1 MRVYESNEIKNF
13 VLLGNAG
20 SGKTT
25 LAEAMM
31 FEGGV
36 INRRGEVEKHN
47 TVSDYHAIEHEQ
59 SSSVF
64 STVLYTEYMDKKLN
78 IIDAPGSDN
87 FIGGAVT
94 ALNITDTALMLLN
107 AAHGVETGSEIQWRY
122 AKKAEKPV
130 VFVVNQLDHEQAN
143 FEKTLEEA
151 KHHFGNKVVLVQY
164 PIEVGPDFNA
174 VIDVLLMKMYK
185 WGPDGGEPE
194 ILDIPAEEKEKADNL
209 HNELVEMAAENDEA
223 LMELYF
229 EKGTL
234 NEDEMRQGIKSG
246 MIHRDLFPVF
256 CVSAKKDM
264 GMRRL
269 MQFLVNVAPFVN
281 EMPFPVTQD
290 GTEVKTECKQP
301 PCLFV
306 FKVSVE
312 EHIGEVLF
320 FKVMSGIVNE
330 GEDFYNVNK
339 SSKERLSQLFVVA
352 GKKRDKVT
360 TLKAGDI
367 GATVKLKATKTQHTL
382 LLDKDLGWQFQAI
395 ELPKPKHRTAVKA
408 VVESDEEKLSEALT
422 QMHEEDRTLVIEY
435 SKELK
440 QTILHGQGEHHL
452 NSVKWA
458 LSTLHKVEVEF
469 IPPKIPYR
477 ETITKIAF
485 ANYRHKKQSGGAG
498 QFGEV
503 HLAIEPYIEGEP
515 DPKELKVG
523 GSAIKL
529 NIKDK
534 QEYDLDWGGK
544 LILYNCIVG
553 GAIDARFIPAILK
566 GINEKIENG
575 PLTGSYA
582 RDIRVTVY
590 DGKMHPVDS
599 NEISFKIAGA
609 KAFSSAFREAGPK
622 IMEPICDVEVLT
634 PSENMGDVMSDLQNR
649 RAIVQGMNSEGGYE
663 RLNVKVPLAEMSR
676 YSTTLRSITHG
687 KATYSMEFAEYQQV
701 PHDVQESLL
710 KEHVEEELEV

>member
-1 MRVYESNEIKNF
+1 MRVYESNEIKNL

-31 FEGGV
+31 YEGGV
-36 INRRGEVEKHN
+36 ISRRGEVEKHN

-59 SSSVF
+59 DSSVF
-64 STVLYTEYMDKKLN
+64 STVLYAEYMNKKLN

-94 ALNITDTALMLLN
+94 ALNITDTALMVVN
-107 AAHGVETGSEIQWRY
+107 AAHGIETGTEIQWRY
-122 AKKAEKPV
+122 AKRAEKPV

-143 FEKTLEEA
+143 FEKTIEEA
-151 KHHFGNKVVLVQY
+151 KLNFGNKVVIVQY
-164 PIEVGPDFNA
+164 PVEVGTGFNA
-174 VIDVLLMKMYK
+174 VIDVLLMKMYQWK
-185 WGPDGGEPE
+185 PDGGEPE
-194 ILDIPAEEKEKADNL
+194 ILEIPADQKEKANEL

-229 EKGTL
+229 DKGTL
-234 NEDEMRQGIKSG
+234 NEDEMRQGIKCG
-246 MIHRDLFPVF
+246 MVKRDLYPIF

-264 GMRRL
+264 GIRRL
-269 MQFLVNVAPFVN
+269 MQFLVNVAPFVS
-281 EMPFPVTQD
+281 EMPIPTLPD
-290 GTEVKTECKQP
+290 GTEVKPECKEP
-301 PCLFV
+301 TCIFV
-306 FKVSVE
+306 FKVSAE

-320 FKVMSGIVNE
+320 FKVMSGEVLE

-339 SSKERLSQLFVVA
+339 GTKERLSQLFVVA
-352 GKKRDKVT
+352 GKNRDKVKS
-360 TLKAGDI
+360 LKAGDI

-382 LLDKDLGWQFQAI
+382 VKDKDLVWEFSAI

-408 VVESDEEKLSEALT
+408 INESEEEKLNEALS
-422 QMHEEDRTLVIEY
+422 QMHEEDRTLLIEH

-440 QTILHGQGEHHL
+440 QTILYGQGEHHL
-452 NSVKWA
+452 NSIKWA
-458 LSTLHKVEVEF
+458 LSKIHKVEVEY
-469 IPPKIPYR
+469 ISPKIPYR

-485 ANYRHKKQSGGAG
+485 ASFRHKKQSGGSG

-503 HLAIEPYIEGEP
+503 YLTIEPHIEGEP
-515 DPKELKVG
+515 DPKELKYEG
-523 GSAIKL
+523 KTIKL
-529 NIKDK
+529 NVKDK
-534 QEYDLDWGGK
+534 QEFDMEWGGK

-553 GAIDARFIPAILK
+553 GAIDVRFIPAILK
-566 GINEKIENG
+566 GINEKMENG

-622 IMEPICDVEVLT
+622 IMEPVYDVEILT

-649 RAIVQGMNSEGGYE
+649 RAIIQGMNSEGGYE
-663 RLNVKVPLAEMSR
+663 KLTAKVPLAEMNR
-676 YSTTLRSITHG
+676 YSTTLRSLSHG

-701 PHDVQESLL
+701 PHDVQQELL
-710 KEHVEEELEV
+710 KEHVELELEV